1 MITQNLSYWENKAS
15 SLVFKNQAFI
25 DGEFVDAQSSQTYD
39 VINPA
44 TNALLASVA
53 ACNQMDAD
61 NAVSNARS
69 AFESGSW
76 SGLSPSERKAVVLRL
91 AALITENCDEL
102 ALLESLD
109 MGKPVMDAVNI
120 DIGGAAAIL
129 EHQPGLRL
137 LP

>member
-1 MITQNLSYWENKAS
+1 MTTQNLSYWENKAS

-44 TNALLASVA
+44 TNALLSSVA
-53 ACNQMDAD
+53 TCNQMDAD
-61 NAVSNARS
+61 NAVSNARA

-109 MGKPVMDAVNI
+109 MGKPVMDA
-120 DIGGAAAIL
+120 
-129 EHQPGLRL
+129 
-137 LP
+137 